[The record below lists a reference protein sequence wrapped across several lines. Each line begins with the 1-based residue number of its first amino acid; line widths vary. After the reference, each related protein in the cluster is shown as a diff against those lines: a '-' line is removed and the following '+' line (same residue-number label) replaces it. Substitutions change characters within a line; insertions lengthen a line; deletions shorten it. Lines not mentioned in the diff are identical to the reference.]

1 MSKQNEI
8 MAALEMDA
16 ETSEQAAKRAA
27 HLSKQAL
34 ACEEEA
40 LGDRKNGVVLR
51 ARAER
56 LRNMAALIG
65 PAKKTK
71 GRARDR
77 DA

>member
-16 ETSEQAAKRAA
+16 ETPEQAAKRAA
-27 HLSKQAL
+27 DLSKQAL

-40 LGDRKNGVVLR
+40 TGDPKHGVALR

-56 LRNMAALIG
+56 LRNMAALI